1 MLHINL
7 KAKTKVEDCLTIS
20 IFSLHK
26 QGTLK
31 HSNSGTISWLNP
43 SGSNS
48 KINYLISL
56 NRLFNSSIELQYITT
71 DNSGKQKNIN
81 QTFLLHTTPCIFGGK
96 RGWFICLCGKRV
108 AVLYKPRF
116 ADNFACRRCYNLTY
130 ESRNLSKNFKGIGK
144 PLSIPELDALRDSVR
159 RIFYNG
165 KFTKRFIKFKTK
177 VKQFE
182 TYHDTWLKNFYKKF
196 PEKKMIT

>member
-1 MLHINL
+1 MP

-31 HSNSGTISWLNP
+31 YSNSGTISWLNP

-56 NRLFNSSIELQYITT
+56 NHLFNSSIELQYITT

-81 QTFLLHTTPCIFGGK
+81 QTFLLHATPCIFGGK
-96 RGWFICLCGKRV
+96 RFWFTCSCEKHV
-108 AVLYKPRF
+108 AVLYKPHF
-116 ADNFACRRCYNLTY
+116 ADDFACRHCFNLTY
-130 ESRNLSKNFKGIGK
+130 ESRNLSKDFKGIGK

-177 VKQFE
+177 VNQFE
-182 TYHDTWLKNFYKKF
+182 TYRNKWLQNFHKKCHHR
-196 PEKKMIT
+196 K